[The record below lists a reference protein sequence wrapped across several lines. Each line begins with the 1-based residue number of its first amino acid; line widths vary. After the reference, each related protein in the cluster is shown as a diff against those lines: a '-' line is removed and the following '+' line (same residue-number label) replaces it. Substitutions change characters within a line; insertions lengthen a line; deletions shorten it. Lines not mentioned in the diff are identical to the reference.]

1 MKHILAA
8 LLLIGV
14 STSATPS
21 FAFGFL
27 GHVAAYA
34 AGSVAAHEAERYID
48 HRHERRQNESNSDR
62 NEPSRHR
69 SDEQHKAQADKPNT
83 QSTTM
88 QPNPFYKGA

>member
-1 MKHILAA
+1 MKPILST
-8 LLLIGV
+8 LLLICV

-48 HRHERRQNESNSDR
+48 HRHERRQNDSDR
-62 NEPSRHR
+62 NESYRHR
-69 SDEQHKAQADKPNT
+69 SDEPHKAQSDKSNT

>member
-1 MKHILAA
+1 MKRILAA

-14 STSATPS
+14 STAVTPS

-48 HRHERRQNESNSDR
+48 HRHERRQNDSDR
-62 NEPSRHR
+62 NESHH
-69 SDEQHKAQADKPNT
+69 SHQTENHKDRAEKPDT
-83 QSTTM
+83 QSTTA
-88 QPNPFYKGA
+88 NPFYKGA

>member
-14 STSATPS
+14 TSSATPS

-48 HRHERRQNESNSDR
+48 HRHERRQNDRDR
-62 NEPSRHR
+62 NESRHR
-69 SDEQHKAQADKPNT
+69 SDEPHKAQSDKPNT

-88 QPNPFYKGA
+88 QPNPFYKGD